1 MTRMFPMMPRMR
13 MMAKEMGTKKRV
25 SLRIMISLSLFILVT
40 SEALSVSTEFVMCS
54 ITSTPI
60 MITSSAAILLLY
72 TLVAIGAEK
81 NVRKKCEIMRQLIFC
96 AETCLKELDWHFN
109 ITTKR
114 GCERAVIFSTRV
126 PKMRATKFWTIKK
139 FSLQSAFYWKK
150 QVEAFKVATIE

>member
-1 MTRMFPMMPRMR
+1 MTRMLPMMPRMR

-114 GCERAVIFSTRV
+114 GCERVRELHVF
-126 PKMRATKFWTIKK
+126 PKWEQQSSEQSKSSHYNQPFIEKNKSKHLR
-139 FSLQSAFYWKK
+139 LQ
-150 QVEAFKVATIE
+150 Q

>member
-1 MTRMFPMMPRMR
+1 MTRMLPMMPRIR

-81 NVRKKCEIMRQLIFC
+81 KREEKVWDHETTHFLCGNLFERTWLTFQYNYEAGVWESCDFFYTCSQNESNKVLNNQKVLTTISLLLKKTSRSI
-96 AETCLKELDWHFN
+96 
-109 ITTKR
+109 
-114 GCERAVIFSTRV
+114 
-126 PKMRATKFWTIKK
+126 
-139 FSLQSAFYWKK
+139 
-150 QVEAFKVATIE
+150 